1 MFTSLGAARQRRPGQ
16 RKLRPNVL
24 RMAILA
30 PSTDARAA
38 LFNRVLRVSTVL
50 LALVCAALMAAAV
63 LLN

>member
-1 MFTSLGAARQRRPGQ
+1 MFTSLGAAQRRPG
-16 RKLRPNVL
+16 RRRLRPSVL

-38 LFNRVLRVSTVL
+38 LFNRVLRVSTVM